1 MKKTAKT
8 LFLLLLA
15 ALLLTLPL
23 TEAVAAAA
31 HPNAGSV
38 DSLNGFKRQKS
49 SDNGFVRFLRQIADW
64 FRRLFSAVRNWFD
77 TDSAAADEPTT
88 QPSTAPVSEPAA
100 EPSTEPS
107 TEPAT
112 EPTEP
117 SAPTPSELL
126 QQLNVPALRSREEM
140 LEILQREEYG
150 FLPAPPESLT
160 FTVLEENIRPELCV
174 GKAVVNKLQ
183 ASGTWNGRAF
193 SFPFYETMPTDG
205 QQHPF
210 FIHNNFRDEIPDKYM
225 PTEDLVDQGF
235 AVLSLCYLDVTS
247 DPEDGPG
254 KIALWAWA
262 AQRVMDYAETR
273 TDVLDLSRA
282 VICGHSRL
290 GKTALFTAAT
300 DTRFTYCYSND
311 AGCSGDALA
320 RANSKDAGNE
330 TVAQMIKRYAF
341 WYCENYRQY
350 ADHEADMPFDQHYL
364 IACIA
369 PRRVLLGSAS
379 LDTWANPAAQQ
390 LSALAA
396 SPAFNVGLAAPDRFA
411 EIGEAFLQGDLG
423 FHKREGEH
431 FFKPADWQRLIE
443 FVNLHG

>member
-1 MKKTAKT
+1 
-8 LFLLLLA
+8 
-15 ALLLTLPL
+15 
-23 TEAVAAAA
+23 
-31 HPNAGSV
+31 
-38 DSLNGFKRQKS
+38 
-49 SDNGFVRFLRQIADW
+49 
-64 FRRLFSAVRNWFD
+64 
-77 TDSAAADEPTT
+77 
-88 QPSTAPVSEPAA
+88 
-100 EPSTEPS
+100 
-107 TEPAT
+107 
-112 EPTEP
+112 
-117 SAPTPSELL
+117 
-126 QQLNVPALRSREEM
+126 M

-247 DPEDGPG
+247 DDGDFTNGFAGVVYPDGERPEDGPG